1 MNLTIAEINLSNLI
15 HNLGQV
21 RSRISPGCKI
31 LAVVKANAY
40 GHGSIEVSREL
51 ENAGVDMLGVATVD
65 EGVRLRDAGIEKDIL
80 VLGLICGEGV
90 PDVIKSRL
98 TPVVYSLPLVKS
110 LSDAAIHAGIK
121 LPVHVKVDTGMRRI
135 GVNSDDA
142 AEFISEISKLKG
154 INIEG
159 IMTHFA
165 EADLDDKEFVKEQLS
180 VFLSACNRISQ
191 AGIRIPVRHV
201 ANSAAIID
209 MKKTHLDMVRPGI
222 MLYGYSP
229 SLQFEKKVD
238 LRHVMTLKSRI
249 IYLKNVPPKTGVSYG
264 RIFTTVRETIVAT
277 LPIGYADGFSRS
289 LSNIGQVIV
298 RGMRVPVIGRVCMD
312 MTMVDVTDIPG
323 AAVGDEVTIIGGKDG
338 NGISA
343 GDIARWTNTISYEVL
358 CRIGERVDRVYIQE
372 GSGLAI

>member
-21 RSRISPGCKI
+21 RSRISPDCKI

-65 EGVRLRDAGIEKDIL
+65 EGVRLREAGIEKDIL

-90 PDVIKSRL
+90 PDIIKWRL

-121 LPVHVKVDTGMRRI
+121 LPVHVKMDTGMRRI
-135 GVNSDDA
+135 GVTPDDA
-142 AEFISEISKLKG
+142 AEFVSEISKLKG
-154 INIEG
+154 IMTEG

-165 EADLDDKEFVKEQLS
+165 EADLDDKELVKEQLS
-180 VFLSACNRISQ
+180 MFLSACNRIAQ
-191 AGIRIPVRHV
+191 AGIRIPLRHV

-209 MKKTHLDMVRPGI
+209 MKETHLDMVRPGI

-229 SLQFEKKVD
+229 SPQLEKKVD
-238 LRHVMTLKSRI
+238 LKRVMTLKSSI
-249 IYLKNVPPKTGVSYG
+249 IYLKTVPPKTGISYG
-264 RIFTTVRETIVAT
+264 RVFTTGRETIVAT
-277 LPIGYADGFSRS
+277 LPVGYADGFSRS
-289 LSNIGQVIV
+289 LSNTGQVIV
-298 RGMRVPVIGRVCMD
+298 RGTRVPVIGRVCMD

-323 AAVGDEVTIIGGKDG
+323 VQVGDEVTLIGGVEMDG
-338 NGISA
+338 KGISA
-343 GDIARWTNTISYEVL
+343 DDIARWTGTISYEVL
-358 CRIGERVDRVYIQE
+358 CRIGERVDRVYVR
-372 GSGLAI
+372 SN